1 MLEAF
6 EPVLIRTPR
15 ETSQAKNRKNLPTT
29 YGGMRQTCMH
39 AEMATLT
46 SASANGGC
54 WNRLQQDQ
62 CSSPPRRRDTPLS
75 CVIRTKAHMQYKHN
89 CLPLLFYG
97 TLLYNTMLQVGFHPT
112 TISLLW
118 RGRKPT
124 CNIALYSA
132 TLPYVIRI
140 VTTGQRLKMSSCDRG
155 LSAYHNSMQVFPPPT
170 PIPR

>member
-6 EPVLIRTPR
+6 EPVLIRTPG

-29 YGGMRQTCMH
+29 YGGMRQTCMRR
-39 AEMATLT
+39 
-46 SASANGGC
+46 
-54 WNRLQQDQ
+54 WRRRLQ
-62 CSSPPRRRDTPLS
+62 RRWRLMESVPTGS
-75 CVIRTKAHMQYKHN
+75 AQ
-89 CLPLLFYG
+89 LPAEAGRYSIIMRHSDCGTRAIQTQLQGFRLG
-97 TLLYNTMLQVGFHPT
+97 CTLLYNTILHVGFRPT

-155 LSAYHNSMQVFPPPT
+155 LFVFHNSMQVFPPPT